1 MNPGRSVRT
10 YRARDQCMTG
20 WEGGTRVEEVAA
32 TERKGELIKGELR
45 KELREE
51 LRKEELREELR
62 KDNFIRFIYSEF
74 FSFLG
79 L

>member
-1 MNPGRSVRT
+1 
-10 YRARDQCMTG
+10 MTG
-20 WEGGTRVEEVAA
+20 WEGGARVEEVAA
-32 TERKGELIKGELR
+32 TKRRGEELRKGEPR